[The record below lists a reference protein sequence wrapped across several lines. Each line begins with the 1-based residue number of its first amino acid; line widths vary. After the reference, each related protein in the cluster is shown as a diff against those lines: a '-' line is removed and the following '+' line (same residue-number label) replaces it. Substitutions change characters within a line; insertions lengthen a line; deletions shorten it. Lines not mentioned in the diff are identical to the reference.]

1 MLDRSLEFYS
11 YGHDRSGHR
20 YQTRQ
25 FSLYY
30 HSEIYISYTRFPQR
44 SYFKGCERIKS
55 TPKPSLLFLSNN
67 STTPSSKHATT
78 SSSRHDISSL
88 SKHATASF
96 FLCLYI
102 TSTLIYAPR
111 VVQHYPHIPPLGYLH
126 KSTIRIPSSMLPHLF
141 PPKARVPY
149 SKSTSEHRRNNRNQ
163 RLNEK
168 MMKNRKAL
176 SKN

>member
-1 MLDRSLEFYS
+1 MSQISPSAYHHSDVLDRSLECYS

-88 SKHATASF
+88 YKHATASF
-96 FLCLYI
+96 FCVYI
-102 TSTLIYAPR
+102 SL
-111 VVQHYPHIPPLGYLH
+111 LLLFLH
-126 KSTIRIPSSMLPHLF
+126 L
-141 PPKARVPY
+141 V
-149 SKSTSEHRRNNRNQ
+149 
-163 RLNEK
+163 
-168 MMKNRKAL
+168 
-176 SKN
+176 